1 VSIKRRE
8 TKAGVRYDVQWRLP
22 DRSKRKKTFVTER
35 AAKQFDARLVTS
47 SATGE
52 SLDPRGGKTELE
64 SVYRSWIASRP
75 DLSAKVRRGYEDN
88 WRLRIQ
94 PRFGTWPIAKIDHES
109 IQLWVNELSASGLS
123 PRTVRWTH
131 TVLKMTLDYAV
142 DDGRLIAKNPAT
154 RTKFPPMRRTTHTYL
169 TAREVAELAEAC
181 GSQGDVVLILAYT
194 GLRFGELT
202 GLNVEDVD
210 IEARRIRVRRSIT
223 QVGGKLVEG
232 NPKSDA
238 GRRSVP
244 IPERVVP
251 ALKAR
256 LGSRARGAPAI
267 ASPRGSR
274 LGLENWKRSV
284 DWKAA
289 ITKIGRDTMRVHD
302 LRHTYASL
310 SRRAGADLR
319 LLQKAMGHASI
330 TVTAHTYADLFDDE
344 LDNIAAALDSL
355 DDLNQDA

>member
-1 VSIKRRE
+1 MSIRRRE

-22 DRSKRKKTFVTER
+22 DRSKRKKTFISER
-35 AAKQFDARLVTS
+35 AAKQFEAKLVTS

-52 SLDPRGGKTELE
+52 SLDPRGGRTDLQT
-64 SVYRSWIASRP
+64 VYRSWIASRP

-94 PRFGTWPIAKIDHES
+94 PRFGNWPIAKIDHES
-109 IQLWVNELSASGLS
+109 IQRWVHEMSESGLS

-131 TVLKMTLDYAV
+131 TVVKMSLDYAI

-169 TAREVAELAEAC
+169 TAREVADLADAC
-181 GSQGDVVLILAYT
+181 GTQGDVVLILAYS

-210 IEARRIRVRRSIT
+210 VEARRIRVRRSIT
-223 QVGGKLVEG
+223 QVGGRLVEG

-244 IPERVVP
+244 IPERLVP

-256 LGSRARGAPAI
+256 LDNRPPGAPAI
-267 ASPRGSR
+267 TSPRGSR

-284 DWKAA
+284 NWKAA
-289 ITKIGRDTMRVHD
+289 ITKIGRNKMRVRD

-330 TVTAHTYADLFDDE
+330 TVTAHTADLFDDE

-355 DDLNQDA
+355 DDLSRAT